1 MTAEFHCNKQNS
13 CKKGAVMKKSSVF
26 LVLVAVVLSFSLF
39 FCVTTASAQQKD
51 VIKIGVL
58 MNLTGPWASIDGP
71 AWNSIQ
77 LAVDE
82 INADGGLIG
91 KKVQAIC
98 IDTKADEGET
108 VSAAIRLIEREKV
121 NAIIGYCD
129 THWVLTAAP
138 IARDFGIPFIT
149 PGATHPRIPER
160 SGAWLACFGDN
171 AQAAIIAEY
180 AYKDKGLKNA
190 AVWIDNAVDFSV
202 AVCAFFKDAFQHY
215 GGQVVYEDFFETEWT
230 DFSALVTRLKSSE
243 RKVDMV
249 YLGAIPGNIGIM
261 VKQIREAGITIP
273 IFSEDGADTPLLAE
287 VAGKYAE
294 GVIITSHMTL
304 ESKAP
309 MVVDYIYAYKKKF
322 GRMPENAFAALG
334 YDAMMLVAD
343 AIKKVNSDD
352 PKMINAGIRLTKDFR
367 GVTGTISYPAGSQVP
382 NKSVS
387 VLVSQGGKFQL
398 VVDRAPVY
406 MPPKEIAK

>member
-1 MTAEFHCNKQNS
+1 
-13 CKKGAVMKKSSVF
+13 MKKIIVLFVSLIF
-26 LVLVAVVLSFSLF
+26 LMTGAIVGLGA
-39 FCVTTASAQQKD
+39 D

-71 AWNSIQ
+71 AWNSVQ
-77 LAVDE
+77 LAVDD
-82 INADGGLIG
+82 INKAGGILG
-91 KKVQAIC
+91 KKVEAIC
-98 IDTKADEGET
+98 IDTKADEAET
-108 VSAAIRLIEREKV
+108 VSATIRLIEREKV

-149 PGATHPRIPER
+149 AGATHPRIPER

-171 AQAAIIAEY
+171 AQAAIVAEY
-180 AYKDKGLKNA
+180 AYKDKGLRRA

-202 AVCAFFKDAFQHY
+202 AVCAFFKDAFEHY
-215 GGQVVYEDFFETEWT
+215 GGKVVYEDYFETEWT
-230 DFSALVTRLKSSE
+230 DFSALVTRLKGME
-243 RKVDMV
+243 NRVDFV

-261 VKQIREAGITIP
+261 VKQIREAGIRMP
-273 IFSEDGADTPLLAE
+273 IYSEDGGDTPLLAE
-287 VAGKYAE
+287 VAGRHAE

-309 MVVDYIYAYKKKF
+309 KVVKYIEAYKRKF

-334 YDAMMLVAD
+334 YDATMLIAE
-343 AIKKVNSDD
+343 AIKKVKSAE
-352 PKMINAGIRLTKDFR
+352 PKMINAGMRLIKEYK
-367 GVTGTISYPAGSQVP
+367 GVTGTITYPPGSQVP

-387 VLVSQGGKFQL
+387 VLESRGGKFIL
-398 VVDRAPVY
+398 LVDRAPAY
-406 MPPKEIAK
+406 MPPKEIAR

>member
-1 MTAEFHCNKQNS
+1 
-13 CKKGAVMKKSSVF
+13 MKKITVVLLFCVF
-26 LVLVAVVLSFSLF
+26 LFTGTIIAFG
-39 FCVTTASAQQKD
+39 AEKD

-71 AWNSIQ
+71 AWNSVQ
-77 LAVDE
+77 LAVDD
-82 INADGGLIG
+82 INRAGGLLG
-91 KKVQAIC
+91 KKVEAIC

-108 VSAAIRLIEREKV
+108 VSATIRLIEREKV

-149 PGATHPRIPER
+149 AGATHPRIPER

-171 AQAAIIAEY
+171 AQAAIVAEY
-180 AYKDKGLKNA
+180 AYKDKGLRRA

-202 AVCAFFKDAFQHY
+202 AVCAFFKDAFEHY
-215 GGQVVYEDFFETEWT
+215 GGKVVYEDYFETEWT
-230 DFSALVTRLKSSE
+230 DFSALVTRLKRME
-243 RKVDMV
+243 GQVDFV

-261 VKQIREAGITIP
+261 VKQIREAGIRMP
-273 IFSEDGADTPLLAE
+273 IYSEDGADTPLLAE
-287 VAGKYAE
+287 VAGRHAE

-309 MVVDYIYAYKKKF
+309 LVVKYIEGYKRKF
-322 GRMPENAFAALG
+322 GRMPENAFAGLG
-334 YDAMMLVAD
+334 YDATMLVVEAV
-343 AIKKVNSDD
+343 KKVQSAD
-352 PKMINAGIRLTKDFR
+352 PRMISAGIRLIKELP
-367 GVTGTISYPAGSQVP
+367 GITGTITYPPGSQVP

-387 VLVSQGGKFQL
+387 VLESRGGKFIL
-398 VVDRAPVY
+398 LVDRAPAY
-406 MPPKEIAK
+406 MPPKEIAR

>member
-1 MTAEFHCNKQNS
+1 
-13 CKKGAVMKKSSVF
+13 MKRRKVF
-26 LVLVAVVLSFSLF
+26 LLSCLLILCVSLLAF
-39 FCVTTASAQQKD
+39 GQAK

-77 LAVDE
+77 LAVDDL
-82 INADGGLIG
+82 NKTGGLLG
-91 KKVQAIC
+91 QKVQAMC
-98 IDTKADEGET
+98 IDTKADEAET
-108 VSAAIRLIEREKV
+108 VSATIRLIEQEKV

-149 PGATHPRIPER
+149 AGATHPRIPER

-180 AYKDKGLKNA
+180 AIKDKGQKNA
-190 AVWIDNAVDFSV
+190 AIWIDNAVDFSV

-215 GGQVVYEDFFETEWT
+215 GGTVVYEDYFETEWT
-230 DFSALVTRLKSSE
+230 DFSALVTRLKSME
-243 RKVDMV
+243 NKVDMV

-261 VKQIREAGITIP
+261 AKQIREAGIKMAIY
-273 IFSEDGADTPLLAE
+273 SEDGADTPLLAE
-287 VAGKYAE
+287 VAGRHAE

-309 MVVDYIYAYKKKF
+309 LVVKYIDGYRKKF
-322 GRMPENAFAALG
+322 GRTPENAFAGLG
-334 YDAMMLVAD
+334 YDAMMVVAE
-343 AIKKVNSDD
+343 AIKKVKSAE
-352 PKMINAGIRLTKDFR
+352 PRMISAGLRLIKELP
-367 GVTGTISYPAGSQVP
+367 GVTGTISYPPGSQVP

-387 VLVSQGGKFQL
+387 VLVSRGGKFLL

-406 MPPKEIAK
+406 MPPKEIAR

>member
-1 MTAEFHCNKQNS
+1 
-13 CKKGAVMKKSSVF
+13 MKKLRILLLLCVFVLSVS
-26 LVLVAVVLSFSLF
+26 LVAFG
-39 FCVTTASAQQKD
+39 AEAKKD

-58 MNLTGPWASIDGP
+58 MNLTGGWSSIEAP
-71 AWNSIQ
+71 AWYSVQ
-77 LAVDE
+77 LAVDD
-82 INADGGLIG
+82 INKAGGLLG
-91 KKVQAIC
+91 KKVVAMC

-108 VSAAIRLIEREKV
+108 VSAVIRLIEKEKV

-149 PGATHPRIPER
+149 AGATHPRIPER

-171 AQAAIIAEY
+171 AQASIVAEY
-180 AYKDKGLKNA
+180 AIKDEGMKTA
-190 AVWIDNAVDFSV
+190 AIWIDNAVDFSV
-202 AVCAFFKDAFQHY
+202 AVCAFFKDSFIHY
-215 GGQVVYEDFFETEWT
+215 GGEVVYEDYFETDWT
-230 DFSALVTRLKSSE
+230 DFSALVTRLKSME
-243 RKVDMV
+243 DQVDMV

-261 VKQIREAGITIP
+261 VKQIREAGITMP
-273 IFSEDGADTPLLAE
+273 IYSEDGADTPLLAE

-304 ESKAP
+304 ESKALLA
-309 MVVDYIYAYKKKF
+309 VKYIEGYKKKF

-334 YDAMMLVAD
+334 YDAMMLVAE
-343 AIKKVNSDD
+343 AIKKVKSAD
-352 PKMINAGIRLTKDFR
+352 PKMISAGMRLIKQLP
-367 GVTGTISYPAGSQVP
+367 GVTGTITYPPGSQVP
-382 NKSVS
+382 SKSVS
-387 VLVSQGGKFQL
+387 VLVSKGGKFQL